1 MPFYS
6 NRGLGCLELYF
17 NSRAPQVFDTARAA
31 VRRRDR
37 PNWRYA
43 WVSMISC
50 VRELKRCLVAGLPL
64 CPVVFI
70 ENLLPTLNLG
80 R

>member
-1 MPFYS
+1 MPGTILQFA
-6 NRGLGCLELYF
+6 GAPGIGHG
-17 NSRAPQVFDTARAA
+17 SRSGSPT
-31 VRRRDR
+31 R
-37 PNWRYA
+37 PPANWRYA

-80 R
+80 C